1 MPPRAGGSRVNDRE
15 TEARGGDEAT
25 RRDAAADDAA
35 ADDRASR
42 GADGG
47 TPREADGTTPRDA
60 AATDGPVIADL
71 HVHTTVSDGTLAVEE
86 VPGIAAEAGLDWV
99 AVTDHDRIHPGI
111 DAPVVE
117 RGGVRL
123 IRGIELRVDAGFE
136 RLDLL
141 GYGVEATPEL
151 EAEVDRLQ
159 TDRQERGAR
168 ILDRVEAHTG
178 VDLDLE
184 PRPGLGRPHIA
195 RAIDDSEAPY
205 DYEEAFDELIGD
217 DGPCFVPREVTP
229 LDRGVELLRESCAVV
244 GLAHPF
250 RYGDPAAALDVA
262 RDLDA
267 VERWYP
273 YGRRVDADAVE
284 RVADEA
290 DLLLTG
296 GTDAHE
302 RDLGVTGLTAEAFA
316 PLRERLP
323 EP

>member
-1 MPPRAGGSRVNDRE
+1 ME
-15 TEARGGDEAT
+15 
-25 RRDAAADDAA
+25 
-35 ADDRASR
+35 
-42 GADGG
+42 G
-47 TPREADGTTPRDA
+47 TAPRDA
-60 AATDGPVIADL
+60 ATTDGSVVADL
-71 HVHTTVSDGTLAVEE
+71 HVHTTVSDGTLEIEDVPAV
-86 VPGIAAEAGLDWV
+86 AAEAGLDWV

-117 RGGVRL
+117 RAGVRL

-141 GYGVEATPEL
+141 GYGVEPTPEL

-159 TDRQERGAR
+159 TDRQERGAK

-205 DYEEAFDELIGD
+205 DYAGAFAELIGD

-250 RYGDPAAALDVA
+250 RYGDTAAALEVA
-262 RDLDA
+262 RELDA

-273 YGRRVDADAVE
+273 YGRRVDVDAVE
-284 RVADEA
+284 RVAEEA

-316 PLRERLP
+316 PVRERLP